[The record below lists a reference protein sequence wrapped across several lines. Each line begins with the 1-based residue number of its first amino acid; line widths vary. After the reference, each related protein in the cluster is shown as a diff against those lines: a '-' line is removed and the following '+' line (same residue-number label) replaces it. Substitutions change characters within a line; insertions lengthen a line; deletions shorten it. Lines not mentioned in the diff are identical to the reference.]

1 MMRVGMRRL
10 LALLLLA
17 LLLVPMAAA
26 DEAIEIEVEVVIP
39 GVKFSGAC
47 ALLTRE
53 TPRSDACDAEIAAN
67 PLPELTQLIEYDE
80 TRDGI
85 AQSRA
90 VMLPE
95 AGTPYPIGWQKRNW
109 YFMDGPGIL
118 PAANDW
124 TNKRLVDHYEMFYI
138 YNAVFEDNAW
148 WYLIGAGKW
157 MKEDYVSVLQMPQRP
172 EQVTGRW
179 FTIDLQQQVLLV
191 LEDDQPVMA
200 TLVSSG
206 YWLDTTAGLFQ
217 VYARTLSM
225 RMIGPPGAKP
235 PVYDFQTKWAMFFNE
250 HQAVHSA
257 SFHNHFG
264 LKRSHG
270 CVNMVPG
277 DIEWLW
283 HYLGEN
289 ADEWDPIADSFRVD
303 NPELAPWVLVFNS
316 DRDIVVQSW

>member
-1 MMRVGMRRL
+1 MRVVLRRA
-10 LALLLLA
+10 LALLLLV
-17 LLLVPMAAA
+17 LLSVPMVAA
-26 DEAIEIEVEVVIP
+26 DEATEIEVSIP
-39 GVKFSGAC
+39 GVEFTGPC

-67 PLPELTQLIEYDE
+67 PLPELEQPITYEPS
-80 TRDGI
+80 RDGQ
-85 AQSRA
+85 AHSRA
-90 VMLPE
+90 VFLPE
-95 AGTPYPIGWQKRNW
+95 TSLPYPIGWQKRNW

-118 PAANDW
+118 PEPDDW

-148 WYLIGAGKW
+148 WYLIDAGKW
-157 MKEDYVSVLQMPQRP
+157 MKEDYVSVLQIPQRP
-172 EQVTGRW
+172 EEVSGRW
-179 FTIDLQQQVLLV
+179 VSIDLQQQVLLV
-191 LEDDQPVMA
+191 QEDDQPVLA
-200 TLVSSG
+200 TLISSG
-206 YWLDTTAGLFQ
+206 YWLDTTEGLFQ
-217 VYARTLSM
+217 IYARTLSM
-225 RMIGPPGAKP
+225 RMIGPPGVKP
-235 PVYDFQTKWAMFFNE
+235 PVYDFVTKWAMFFNE

-283 HYLGEN
+283 NYLGEN
-289 ADEWDPIADSFRVD
+289 SDEWDPIADSFRVD
-303 NPELAPWVLVFNS
+303 NPEKAPWVLVFNS